1 MTELRALFSTLVTL
15 AVIAVVAS
23 RLPWTAS
30 TDTISPASSPALSAA
45 STLPSI
51 AEVAT
56 ATPPA
61 APKKSASARAIA
73 PESSIATSVPAIAER
88 VPDAYDTP
96 PLPFETVNADARA
109 ALVNIYC
116 TPRGGS
122 LNPISGSGV
131 IIDPRGVILTNAH
144 VAQYVLLSETPL
156 VDLSCVVRM
165 GAPAYPR
172 YTPQVIAIS
181 PEWVAAH
188 AAEIKE
194 HHRLGTG
201 EHDWA
206 LLRLVP
212 LTANPTPLPDFFPY
226 LAPDTRPTI
235 GFVDDQIL
243 AAGYPAEFV
252 GGIIAQN
259 GLYPVSSV
267 STIDALLTFATGSV
281 DLFSIGSV
289 IEAQGGSSGGPVVN
303 QWDKLIGIITTT
315 SDGTTTAARSARA
328 ITLDYINADVTRET
342 GKDLAAFL
350 DADLDSI
357 RAAFVEHESGLIAS
371 YIAALRH

>member
-1 MTELRALFSTLVTL
+1 MTELRALFSTLVVL
-15 AVIAVVAS
+15 ALIAVVAG
-23 RLPWTAS
+23 RLPRGVQPIVPV
-30 TDTISPASSPALSAA
+30 DPASIPTLTATAAQPSTATEATTTVPTGKKLGASAPTA
-45 STLPSI
+45 PL
-51 AEVAT
+51 VAT
-56 ATPPA
+56 
-61 APKKSASARAIA
+61 SAVAVADRV
-73 PESSIATSVPAIAER
+73 TS
-88 VPDAYDTP
+88 AYDTP
-96 PLPFETVNADARA
+96 PLPFETVNADARS

-116 TPRGGS
+116 TPHGGS

-156 VDLSCVVRM
+156 VNLSCVVRT

-172 YTPQVIAIS
+172 YTPQVLAIS
-181 PEWVAAH
+181 PEWIAVH
-188 AAEIKE
+188 ASEIKE
-194 HHRLGTG
+194 HRRLGTG

-212 LTANPTPLPDFFPY
+212 LRANPTPLPDFFPY
-226 LAPDTRPTI
+226 LTPDTRPTI
-235 GFVDDQIL
+235 GFVDDKVL

-267 STIDALLTFATGSV
+267 STIDALLTFSSGSV

-328 ITLDYINADVTRET
+328 ITLDYINTDVTRET
-342 GKDLAAFL
+342 GKD
-350 DADLDSI
+350 
-357 RAAFVEHESGLIAS
+357 
-371 YIAALRH
+371 IAALLDTDLNDLREAFVAKEAALLAPYIASLSR